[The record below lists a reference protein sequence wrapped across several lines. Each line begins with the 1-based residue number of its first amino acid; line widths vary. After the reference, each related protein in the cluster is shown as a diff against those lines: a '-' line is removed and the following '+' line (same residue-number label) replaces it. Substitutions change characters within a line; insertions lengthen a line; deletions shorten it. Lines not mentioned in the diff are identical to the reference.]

1 MFKSQFRQQC
11 RKCKGSGVSNK
22 VLKNRDD
29 QVMLAPAYHNP
40 NDNGRPQ
47 YAPCQE
53 CDYPGSGMASYDTLK
68 SYAEVEVEGQ
78 KVKLSSEEIRE
89 RFNDAPL
96 A

>member
-1 MFKSQFRQQC
+1 MFRRTFRQQC

-47 YAPCQE
+47 YESCPE
-53 CDYPGSGMASYDTLK
+53 CDYPGSGMALYDTMK
-68 SYAEVEVEGQ
+68 SYAEVEVEGA
-78 KVKLSSEEIRE
+78 KFKLTPEEIQN